1 MEPDW
6 EYIDSIISA
15 NWLRMS
21 DGQLAKLLGIRK
33 CHVKKRRLVDLKLV
47 KDWKT
52 PSVPKREAVI
62 VLNTR
67 PPPVNYK
74 EEMEKVLNC
83 MRENYKG
90 NEVFKEWIY
99 TREGQFIFYREMT
112 NNHLP
117 VFACRHQQVRRKIYE
132 KSRNMGSRG
141 CRNSNRD
148 DL

>member
-52 PSVPKREAVI
+52 PSAPKREVVI
-62 VLNTR
+62 LLNTR
-67 PPPVNYK
+67 PPPVNYR

-90 NEVFKEWIY
+90 DGDFKEWIY
-99 TREGQFIFYREMT
+99 TEEGQLIFYREMT

-117 VFACRHQQVRRKIYE
+117 VFTCNYQCVRRKVYE
-132 KSRNMGSRG
+132 KSRNMGSRR
-141 CRNSNRD
+141 CRNSNGD
-148 DL
+148 DI